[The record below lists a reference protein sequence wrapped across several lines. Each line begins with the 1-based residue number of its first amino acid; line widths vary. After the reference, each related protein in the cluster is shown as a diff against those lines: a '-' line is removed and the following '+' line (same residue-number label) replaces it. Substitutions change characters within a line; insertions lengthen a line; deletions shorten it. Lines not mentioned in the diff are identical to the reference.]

1 MTLDSGVRAPRARS
15 RGLIVQ
21 ELPDELMI
29 YDADDKKVSCLNRT
43 VASVWRHCD
52 GERTV
57 TQLSRCVSA
66 ELGTQFDEAATWY
79 ALRQLDRRELL
90 DARINVPSAVKK
102 MTRREAVRALG
113 LAAVAIPLITS
124 MVVPPSTQAQSG
136 GGGSPCE
143 TGQTACTSNADCNA
157 ANNEECISGCCVAL

>member
-1 MTLDSGVRAPRARS
+1 MTLDSGRRAPRART
-15 RGLIVQ
+15 RDLIVQ

-29 YDADDKKVSCLNRT
+29 YNAGDKKVSCLNRT

-52 GERTV
+52 GERTIA
-57 TQLSRCVSA
+57 QLSRCVSA
-66 ELGTQFDEAATWY
+66 ELGTRFDEAAVWY

-90 DARINVPSAVKK
+90 DAPINVPGDVRK

-113 LAAVAIPLITS
+113 LAAVAIPLVTS

-136 GGGSPCE
+136 GGGGACPA
-143 TGQTACTSNADCNA
+143 GQTPCTTAADCNA
-157 ANNEECISGCCVAL
+157 ANNEDCVSGCCVAL